1 MVFCIYD
8 MKQVFFLC
16 FNLDEI
22 KILRKAK
29 MHMEVEQRASSNY
42 FGVYGVQ
49 TAQLQHYKRQEESSG
64 QDGNQQILQIL
75 QKAYFA

>member
-1 MVFCIYD
+1 
-8 MKQVFFLC
+8 
-16 FNLDEI
+16 
-22 KILRKAK
+22 